1 MNIVKKDIFSRGV
14 LGRIENGKAIMLINH
29 VELVFILIHKRMLR
43 TVGRL
48 ILHEMKGITSFLF

>member
-14 LGRIENGKAIMLINH
+14 LECIENGKSIMLINY
-29 VELVFILIHKRMLR
+29 VEFVFIIIHKKMLR
-43 TVGRL
+43 TLGRL